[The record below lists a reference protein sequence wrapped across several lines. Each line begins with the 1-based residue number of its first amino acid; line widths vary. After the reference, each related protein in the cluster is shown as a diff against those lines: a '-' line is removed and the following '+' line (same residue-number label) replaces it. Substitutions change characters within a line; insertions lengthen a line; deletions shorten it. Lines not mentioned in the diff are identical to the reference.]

1 MFQREFAMRLV
12 AQPGDSLYCRL
23 SANAQMWAKITHVM
37 KVGRNNFNPPPAVE
51 SSVVRL
57 EPKNP
62 RPQISYEEWDGLLR
76 IVFIRRNRTMQA
88 SFHSKAVLALME
100 SNYRTWCA
108 QNNLPLDET
117 LAGDLQDDP
126 TEMENRRP
134 GLQDAAEE
142 AEEEEM
148 EWNGFGDLDDAQ
160 DEDVVSENGEMA
172 TVSSHTSIHSGT
184 RRRNKDALG
193 RLVEQKIR
201 RVLKSTNLAIK
212 RAAKCDETDLLN
224 LLWAFNKEGIHF
236 G

>member
-12 AQPGDSLYCRL
+12 ARPGDPLYCRL
-23 SANAQMWAKITHVM
+23 SANGQMWAKITHVM

-100 SNYRTWCA
+100 NNYRTWCA
-108 QNNLPLDET
+108 QNNIPLDET
-117 LAGDLQDDP
+117 LAGDLQGDL
-126 TEMENRRP
+126 MNIENHQR

-142 AEEEEM
+142 EDEEEE
-148 EWNGFGDLDDAQ
+148 WSGFGDSDDAQ
-160 DEDVVSENGEMA
+160 AEDDLSENGETT
-172 TVSSHTSIHSGT
+172 TVSRDTSIHSGT
-184 RRRNKDALG
+184 RRRNKDALS
-193 RLVEQKIR
+193 RLVGKKIR
-201 RVLKSTNLAIK
+201 RVLTSTNLASK